1 MTQARYISCTDT
13 AKLLR
18 KVLKA
23 KFPRTKFSVKS
34 KIYSG
39 GASITVGWLDGP
51 TAKLVESV
59 TSAYAGGGFDGMIDL
74 AYSSYA
80 WLMPDGTVTF
90 AKTRGTAGS
99 GGTVSSDQALQPS
112 FKSELVRFGADY
124 VFTERR
130 YSPAFYQRAVEK
142 VVRRYG
148 EPLAVKVSTW
158 GTPML
163 VRDVMIDGTKEFAST
178 LVYQELARR
187 MPAEV

>member
-1 MTQARYISCTDT
+1 MTQPRYFSCADT

-18 KVLKA
+18 AALKRS
-23 KFPRTKFSVKS
+23 FPRTKFSVRS
-34 KIYSG
+34 KVYSG
-39 GASITVGWLDGP
+39 GASITVEWTDGP
-51 TAKLVESV
+51 TPALVESV
-59 TSAYAGGGFDGMIDL
+59 TRPYAGGGFDGMIDMG
-74 AYSSYA
+74 YSNYA

-99 GGTVSSDQALQPS
+99 GGTVPSAQELQPS

-124 VFTERR
+124 VFTSRK

-142 VVRRYG
+142 VARRYG
-148 EPLAVKVSTW
+148 EQLAVKVSAW

-163 VRDVMIDGTKEFAST
+163 VSDIMIDGAAEFASQ
-178 LVYQELARR
+178 LVYRELARR